1 MYLPESITTL
11 LGETAADSKYPCGLK
26 ACLSSI
32 KKLENAFLSDSGP
45 WSQLVCILLVLNIIY
60 KIKIIKKYIN

>member
-11 LGETAADSKYPCGLK
+11 LGETAADNKYPCGLK

-32 KKLENAFLSDSGP
+32 KKLENAFLSESGP
-45 WSQLVCILLVLNIIY
+45 WSQLVCILLV
-60 KIKIIKKYIN
+60 